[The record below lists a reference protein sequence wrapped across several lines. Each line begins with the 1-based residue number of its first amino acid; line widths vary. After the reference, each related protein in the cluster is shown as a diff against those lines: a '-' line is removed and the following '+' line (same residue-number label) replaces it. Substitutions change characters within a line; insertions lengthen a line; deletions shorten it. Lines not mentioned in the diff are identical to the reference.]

1 MSLQSAK
8 MPEKHW
14 SKGFC
19 WWKNTGVL
27 LVAINKIKCAS
38 SFLLQLRLKSFTI
51 YYSLLFLIIYPN
63 MGKSFR
69 TKSIFS
75 KPFHPSFFIYQ
86 FIHLRNTR
94 RLWCV
99 RYLSGSGLT
108 TMSSTDSLA
117 LWSFL
122 LGGKDRQLKKQ
133 YKKKKK
139 QKHPEVIMV
148 QKD

>member
-1 MSLQSAK
+1 MSLQSTKTA
-8 MPEKHW
+8 EKHW

-51 YYSLLFLIIYPN
+51 LLFIIFNNISKYGQIFLDKKYIQQTIP
-63 MGKSFR
+63 
-69 TKSIFS
+69 SIFL
-75 KPFHPSFFIYQ
+75 FIYQ

-139 QKHPEVIMV
+139 KPRSNYGTERLV
-148 QKD
+148 